1 MRAGDGFSKAN
12 NLPLNAGCPRARG
25 RWIIV
30 VIKWIR
36 YPIRGNAGE
45 PISILPGSTLNIY
58 GTEATAG
65 VVTVVLDAGIPMA

>member
-1 MRAGDGFSKAN
+1 
-12 NLPLNAGCPRARG
+12 
-25 RWIIV
+25 V

-65 VVTVVLDAGIPMA
+65 VVTVVLDAGIPMAWEEPELPGHRLL

>member
-1 MRAGDGFSKAN
+1 
-12 NLPLNAGCPRARG
+12 
-25 RWIIV
+25 V